1 MEPDLKTDR
10 PDQKGGVD
18 APPRRLVRLY
28 GRMMVG
34 AMTLFVIGLG
44 AFSVH
49 LYHLEEQQALEALLG
64 QFGERVERVAAGA
77 DAIEDFVAQ
86 FSDQATRFMAGGW
99 KLLEPSEMW
108 SQLKSTPA
116 GHGFEFPDTG
126 WGPDGEPSGNLI
138 TIRDP
143 DEWTDLDGRM
153 AALSVALQSYQKAG
167 HRERDN
173 IVLSYFFSADKDIL
187 GVYPYVSASE
197 FLRTASSNDLAS
209 ALAYAWEPF
218 EASVDDNSHLLD
230 GFWTAPY
237 EDRAGKGMM
246 VSRVDPI
253 HYAGKLVGLVGAD
266 VTLQLIH
273 DYIDPLDGPA
283 GNLALVTNDAQLIA
297 RTRGPSLTGDELK
310 DIQSLIRSRLSNDL
324 NVKTPAV
331 ILSEKNFW
339 VLIDGVPGMAWTMV
353 YAVRNRDIAAFLFQ
367 ERFALIVIVVAVAS
381 FFIVGYF
388 VISRRFIDPAL
399 QAEQALLDSL
409 EKEAELA
416 TLRSQINPHFLFNSL
431 NTVRA
436 LVRNQPDLA
445 RDAVTRLSN
454 ILRVALESGRR
465 TVIPLEIEMNVV
477 RSYLALEGLRFDDRL
492 AFEIDQE
499 AGLEDARVP
508 PMLVQT
514 LVENA
519 VKHGIG
525 AQGLSGAVEVRIRS
539 ESGALI
545 VTVTNPGRIR
555 SESRSTRVGLRNA
568 RERLEL
574 LFGDEASVTLEETAD
589 GRVKA
594 EARLPLVKG
603 EEETSVRSS

>member
-1 MEPDLKTDR
+1 MR
-10 PDQKGGVD
+10 
-18 APPRRLVRLY
+18 
-28 GRMMVG
+28 
-34 AMTLFVIGLG
+34 
-44 AFSVH
+44 
-49 LYHLEEQQALEALLG
+49 EQRALEALLG
-64 QFGERVERVAAGA
+64 QFDERVERLAAGA
-77 DAIEDFVAQ
+77 EAVEDFIAQ
-86 FSDQATRFMAGGW
+86 FSDQTTRFMAGGW
-99 KLLEPSEMW
+99 RLMEPTEIW
-108 SQLKSTPA
+108 KQLRTTPA
-116 GHGFEFPDTG
+116 GHGFEFPDAG
-126 WGPDGEPSGNLI
+126 WNPDGQPSGNLI
-138 TIRDP
+138 ATRGP
-143 DEWTDLDGRM
+143 DEWTELEARM
-153 AALSVALQSYQKAG
+153 AALSVALQSYQRAG
-167 HRERDN
+167 HGERKN
-173 IVLSYFFSADKDIL
+173 IVLSYFFSSGKDIL
-187 GVYPYVSASE
+187 GVYPYVPAGE
-197 FLRTASSNDLAS
+197 FLKTASSNDLAS
-209 ALAYAWEPF
+209 ALAYAWEPY
-218 EASVDDNSHLLD
+218 EASVDDETRPVD

-237 EDRAGKGMM
+237 EDRAGHGMM

-253 HYAGKLVGLVGAD
+253 HYNGVLVGLVGAD
-266 VTLQLIH
+266 VTLELLQ

-283 GNLALVTNDAQLIA
+283 GVLGLFTNAAEPLV
-297 RTRGPSLTGDELK
+297 RTEGPDLTDDELK
-310 DIQSLIRSRLSNDL
+310 AIKALVSPHLSRDPD
-324 NVKTPAV
+324 VKTPGL
-331 ILSEKNFW
+331 ILEGENFG

-353 YAVRNRDIAAFLFQ
+353 YAVRNRDIAAYLFQ

-436 LVRNQPDLA
+436 LVRGQPDLA

-477 RSYLALEGLRFDDRL
+477 RSYLALEGMRFDDRL

-499 AGLEDARVP
+499 DGLEDVRVP

-525 AQGLSGAVEVRIRS
+525 AQGLSGAVELRVRS
-539 ESGALI
+539 EGGALV

-568 RERLEL
+568 RERLDL
-574 LFGDEASVTLEETAD
+574 LFGGEASLTLEETTD
-589 GRVKA
+589 DRVRA
-594 EARLPLVKG
+594 EARFPLVRG
-603 EEETSVRSS
+603 EEETAVRTS